1 MRGGRAARLSRLGAG
16 TPVSCELATLV
27 RIQWNHTVRRF
38 FLGTLSIAASI
49 ALIAAATTNFWLGA
63 NQDSWRLCKL
73 KPSALASS
81 SSSDNTIKAIAATL
95 TMENRLQK
103 AAKPVLWRREAT
115 STQCC
120 GRRGAADAKLWPGLA
135 TRAAQRAAD
144 DACVPKPQFCRR
156 GRPRQ

>member
-63 NQDSWRLCKL
+63 NQDS
-73 KPSALASS
+73 
-81 SSSDNTIKAIAATL
+81 
-95 TMENRLQK
+95 
-103 AAKPVLWRREAT
+103 
-115 STQCC
+115 
-120 GRRGAADAKLWPGLA
+120 
-135 TRAAQRAAD
+135 
-144 DACVPKPQFCRR
+144 
-156 GRPRQ
+156 